1 VAGYRP
7 RSLAI
12 VLSVAMVAGCWV
24 SPTPSVPATEN
35 AGPSTPPVVDAELAD
50 RLTTALEAALADAG
64 APGAQAAIVFA
75 DGSLWTG
82 AAGISTAD
90 LPMKPKLLMAIGS
103 VTKVYTAALTLDLAD
118 DGILSLDDS
127 LTTWVPDAVNAD
139 GVTVRQLLL
148 HTSGIASDD
157 PALPIVCR
165 PGTCL
170 SYSNSGYA
178 YLGAVIESA
187 TGTDYAHALHGR
199 ILSPLGLAAT
209 FLPRQE
215 AVNGEPAMGHMDDQE
230 ALAVDAATAGDG
242 PATRGASGG
251 IVATAADTARF
262 AHALLRGSLLSDGGL
277 DTLLD
282 FDATNGLP
290 GTDDCTAEAMI
301 YRRGGDFGESWNH
314 GGNTGYFRS
323 WVEHY
328 PRYGVTVAVNLNSN
342 ALPIGVVD
350 QLAHEALA
358 AAPVVAGSRDR
369 GGECETDV
377 AVRAADGSVRTVTTA
392 RGFDGMPSWS
402 PDGTSLVWV
411 GNHDGQND
419 VYAGDLLGS
428 RVLQLTDDSAQ
439 DVFARWSPDG
449 TAIAFPSDR
458 DGDNEVYLMA
468 PDGTDVRQLT
478 RNDADDWV
486 SAWSP
491 DGSLIAYISADGEQ
505 HLRLMVADGSEDR
518 RLAGAVDDPWW
529 PTWSPDGTHI
539 AYESRGA
546 IYIVPVDGGDPIR
559 LPVPQIR
566 VTRFPSWAPGTDI
579 AYSSDGD
586 LYATAEDGTNLRR
599 LTETSTTELTPTWS
613 PDGATIAFELS
624 YWVEATDR

>member
-1 VAGYRP
+1 
-7 RSLAI
+7 LAI
-12 VLSVAMVAGCWV
+12 VMSIAVVAACEASPSPSAPVVA
-24 SPTPSVPATEN
+24 T
-35 AGPSTPPVVDAELAD
+35 AGPSTAPLVDAALD
-50 RLTTALEAALADAG
+50 GRLTRALDAALADAG
-64 APGAQAAIVFA
+64 APGAQAAVVFA

-90 LPMKPKLLMAIGS
+90 LPMKPELLMAIGS

-118 DGILSLDDS
+118 EGILSLDDA
-127 LTTWVPDAVNAD
+127 LTTWVPDADNAN
-139 GVTVRQLLL
+139 GVTIRHLLL

-157 PALPIVCR
+157 PALPAVCR

-178 YLGAVIESA
+178 FLGAVIESA
-187 TGTDYAHALHGR
+187 TGIDYARALHER
-199 ILSPLGLAAT
+199 ILAPLGLATT

-215 AVNGEPAMGHMDDQE
+215 PVDGEPAMGHQGDEE
-230 ALAVDAATAGDG
+230 ALAVDVAMAGDG
-242 PATRGASGG
+242 PASRGASGG

-277 DTLLD
+277 DALLD
-282 FDATNGLP
+282 FEATHGLP
-290 GTDDCTAEAMI
+290 GTDDCTAEAMV
-301 YRRGGDFGESWNH
+301 YRRGGEFGESWNH

-328 PRYGVTVAVNLNSN
+328 PRYGVTVALNLNSN

-377 AVRAADGSVRTVTTA
+377 AVRAADSSVRAVTRA

-419 VYAGDLLGS
+419 VYVGDILGS
-428 RVLQLTDDSAQ
+428 RVLQLTDDAAQ
-439 DVFARWSPDG
+439 DVFPRWSPDG
-449 TAIAFPSDR
+449 AAIAFSSDR
-458 DGDNEVYLMA
+458 DGDHDVYLMA
-468 PDGTDVRQLT
+468 PGGTDVRQLT
-478 RNDADDWV
+478 RNDTDDWV

-491 DGSLIAYISADGEQ
+491 DGSQIAYVSADAEQ
-505 HLRLMVADGSEDR
+505 HVRVMAADGREDR
-518 RLAGAVDDPWW
+518 RLAGATDDPWW

-539 AYESRGA
+539 AFESRGA
-546 IYIVPVDGGDPIR
+546 IYIVAADGGDPIR
-559 LPVPQIR
+559 LPIPQIR
-566 VTRFPSWAPGTDI
+566 VTRFPAWAPGTDI
-579 AYSSDGD
+579 AFTSDGD

-599 LTETSTTELTPTWS
+599 LTETSTTESTPVWS
-613 PDGATIAFELS
+613 PDGSALAFELS
-624 YWVEATDR
+624 FWAPTADR